1 VGSLHIY
8 YCHLPCSLWC
18 WKVCQWRWLCFVM
31 LIFLF
36 VFFPMQFGRRT
47 FHKWKAVP
55 YDPKYI
61 HAEWLRINEKHQNR
75 LKKQLIIEQND
86 NSQFTE
92 QNGETE
98 AAWPMPH
105 WFMTIED
112 AKLASSTEMT
122 VRLCC
127 RVSNLGS
134 FNQWFTIGDAEG
146 NPKLYL
152 LPELNLFSYIT
163 AKRRWMRV

>member
-1 VGSLHIY
+1 MGSLHIY
-8 YCHLPCSLWC
+8 YCHLPCSLWF

-86 NSQFTE
+86 NSQFTWAE
-92 QNGETE
+92 RGDRSRLTN
-98 AAWPMPH
+98 APLIYDH
-105 WFMTIED
+105 WRCKISQFNRDDRTFVLQGFQSG
-112 AKLASSTEMT
+112 KLQS
-122 VRLCC
+122 VIYHWRC
-127 RVSNLGS
+127 RG
-134 FNQWFTIGDAEG
+134 
-146 NPKLYL
+146 
-152 LPELNLFSYIT
+152 
-163 AKRRWMRV
+163 